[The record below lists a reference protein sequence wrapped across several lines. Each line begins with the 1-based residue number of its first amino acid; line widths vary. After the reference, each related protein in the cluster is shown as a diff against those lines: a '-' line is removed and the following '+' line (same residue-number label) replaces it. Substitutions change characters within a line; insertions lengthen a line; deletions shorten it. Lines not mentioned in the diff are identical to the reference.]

1 MNKNQVV
8 WRTLADAAF
17 ETGKRQW
24 YSLEE
29 LADAARSPV
38 STTHQALGRLTEVGA
53 IEKSRRGGF
62 RVVSP
67 QKIVTLLAANR
78 RLASDTVAK
87 TTLEGAS
94 QLLDSGSAIL
104 GGTDAAAAILGG
116 RAPAGKGVRIV
127 YAEGGADLSDLPEGN
142 EVLVLRQG
150 AVVESSNR
158 SGSTSLAQTYADL
171 FALPGWQAAEFLE
184 ALSQRIFGAVDWEQ
198 KEPAGA

>member
-53 IEKSRRGGF
+53 IEK
-62 RVVSP
+62 
-67 QKIVTLLAANR
+67 
-78 RLASDTVAK
+78 
-87 TTLEGAS
+87 S